1 MKTTRP
7 ASSIAAIAAAA
18 ALLAGAA
25 HAADTANATAH
36 AASAT
41 ASPAAALATAART
54 TAAQTAAAMEPGRH
68 LIEVDGLPIAYREAG
83 DPSLPAI
90 VLLHGFPSSS
100 HMYRNLIPQLAQRF
114 HVIAPDYPGSGD
126 SVAPAG
132 YTPTFEQLSVVMEH
146 FLARKGVQRYALY
159 LQDFGGPVG
168 IRIAARHPE
177 RVSALVIQN
186 ANAYDEGLSDKLA
199 ANIHTLKVGINPET
213 DAVLEKILSP
223 GSVQFMYR
231 HGTRQPERL
240 DAGTWTLDSAVLGQP
255 SAKAVQKGLLVDYH
269 SNVAQYGAWQHYF
282 RTAQP
287 PALVVWG
294 KNDPLF
300 TQAGAHAFQRDLPN
314 AEIRLLDT
322 GHFAL
327 EEDNDAIAGSILA
340 FAERIGL
347 AHK

>member
-1 MKTTRP
+1 MNTTRL
-7 ASSIAAIAAAA
+7 ASAIAAIAAT

-25 HAADTANATAH
+25 RAADSANAAAH
-36 AASAT
+36 AATSAT
-41 ASPAAALATAART
+41 ASSAPASTVTARMTAAS
-54 TAAQTAAAMEPGRH
+54 TAAGMEPGRH
-68 LIEVDGLPIAYREAG
+68 MIDVDGLPIAYREAG

-126 SVAPAG
+126 SVAPDG
-132 YTPTFEQLSVVMEH
+132 YTPTFEQLSVVMER

-168 IRIAARHPE
+168 FRIAARHPE

-199 ANIHTLKVGINPET
+199 THIRTLKAGINPET

-240 DAGTWTLDSAVLGQP
+240 DAGTWTLDSAVLRQP

-300 TQAGAHAFQRDLPN
+300 TPAGARAFQRDLPK
-314 AEIRLLDT
+314 ADIRLLDT

-327 EEDNDAIAGSILA
+327 EEENDAIAGSILD

-347 AHK
+347 TRK